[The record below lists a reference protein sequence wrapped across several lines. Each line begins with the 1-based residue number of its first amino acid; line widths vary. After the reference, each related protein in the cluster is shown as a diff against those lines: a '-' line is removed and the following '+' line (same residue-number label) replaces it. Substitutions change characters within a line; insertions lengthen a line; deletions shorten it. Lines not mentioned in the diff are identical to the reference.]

1 MNFKEVVEKLFRR
14 FSRNKKSLPQPN
26 KNPYA
31 QKVDRIDD
39 FELGRMFEKSIT
51 PEIEQTIKSY
61 SGNGSIYT
69 YPLQTQISERH
80 TIEIAKRFF
89 ESIDDE
95 ISVKL
100 NDIING
106 NNLDIKLVMTPYDGK
121 EEANASSPNPNNK
134 PLRVF
139 IPIRGDLRQL
149 YEIVHELT
157 HTLDMDNG
165 DTITRKILGEV
176 APQCMERMLDT
187 FLLEMSDEEM
197 SKYGFD
203 KSVLE
208 KDIRDRKITT
218 FISRYHNTQT
228 LNRGRGNRVKD
239 SRYMLAQIY
248 SAHFNKFDEK
258 SKKQKI
264 KDFISCVKNDDFDVA
279 NSVFGL
285 QMDRNNKLQRGFY
298 ISDMIEEIKM
308 IVVSEKNI
316 SDSSVEKNI
325 NNKEQEE
332 GKNYDKI

>member
-1 MNFKEVVEKLFRR
+1 MNFKVLVEKLFTR

-26 KNPYA
+26 KDPYA
-31 QKVDRIDD
+31 QKVEGIDD

-51 PEIEQTIKSY
+51 PEIERTIKSY
-61 SGNGSIYT
+61 SENGSIYN
-69 YPLQTQISERH
+69 YPLQTQISEQH

-106 NNLDIKLVMTPYDGK
+106 NNIDINLVMTPYDGK
-121 EEANASSPNPNNK
+121 EDANTSSPNSNNK

-149 YEIVHELT
+149 YELVHELT
-157 HTLDMDNG
+157 HTLDIDNG
-165 DTITRKILGEV
+165 DTITREILGEV

-197 SKYGFD
+197 AKYGFD

-208 KDIRDRKITT
+208 KDIQDRRITT
-218 FISRYHNTQT
+218 FISRYHNTQA
-228 LNRGRGNRVKD
+228 LNRGRGNRVID

-258 SKKQKI
+258 SKKPKI
-264 KDFISCVKNDDFDVA
+264 KDFISCVRNDDFDGA
-279 NSVFGL
+279 NNVFGL
-285 QMDRNNKLQRGFY
+285 QMDRNNKLQRGLY
-298 ISDMIEEIKM
+298 ISDTMEEIRT
-308 IVVSEKNI
+308 IVVPKNNKN
-316 SDSSVEKNI
+316 DLSVEKNI
-325 NNKEQEE
+325 NYKEQEE
-332 GKNYDKI
+332 IK